1 MSADLYPPAIWE
13 RFSQPCWVLA
23 ENADVRELAR
33 ASTPASAEMAVL
45 YADAQNQWFWRGHA
59 SPWLVAVLE
68 ALCTAH
74 NRGDDESALCVT
86 LNSLE
91 LPPVKRYC
99 RAMADEL
106 WQAAL
111 QA

>member
-1 MSADLYPPAIWE
+1 MSADLYPAAIWE
-13 RFSQPCWVLA
+13 RFSHPRWVLA

-33 ASTPASAEMAVL
+33 ASTPASVEMAVL

-68 ALCTAH
+68 TLCAAH
-74 NRGDDESALCVT
+74 NRGDDLLALGEA
-86 LNSLE
+86 LNQLE